1 MLFYGIIQGDKGN
14 NFSFTFVYMY
24 FPLLP
29 HFQADRQEA
38 GCDEAGRGCLA
49 GPVYAAAVILPPG
62 FNDPLLQDS
71 KLMSPKQR
79 LEARDHILET
89 AVSWGVACCSP
100 LEIDQWNI
108 LRASITAM
116 HRALDKL
123 IIVPDFILVDG
134 NRFYPYHPKGG
145 EPMLSPA
152 IPHRCIV
159 KGDRKYA
166 AIAAAS
172 VLAKTFRDEYMM
184 EQDLLYP
191 QYGWKDNK
199 GYPTVKHKK
208 AILEYGLTSLHRKTF
223 SCLL

>member
-29 HFQADRQEA
+29 HFQEGLREA

-62 FNDPLLQDS
+62 FHHPLLQDS
-71 KLMSPKQR
+71 KLMGAKQR
-79 LEARDHILET
+79 LEVRDYILEH
-89 AVSWGVACCSP
+89 AVSWGVAFCSP
-100 LEIDQWNI
+100 PEIDQWNI

-116 HRALDKL
+116 HRALDMLKPL
-123 IIVPDFILVDG
+123 PDFILVDG
-134 NRFYPYHPKGG
+134 PRFYPYHPQGG
-145 EPMLSPA
+145 EPLLSPV

-166 AIAAAS
+166 SIAAAS
-172 VLAKTFRDEYMM
+172 VLAKTFRDQYMM

-199 GYPTVKHKK
+199 GYPTRKHRN
-208 AILEYGLTSLHRKTF
+208 AIRESGLTSLHRKTF

>member
-1 MLFYGIIQGDKGN
+1 
-14 NFSFTFVYMY
+14 
-24 FPLLP
+24 
-29 HFQADRQEA
+29 
-38 GCDEAGRGCLA
+38 
-49 GPVYAAAVILPPG
+49 
-62 FNDPLLQDS
+62 
-71 KLMSPKQR
+71 
-79 LEARDHILET
+79 
-89 AVSWGVACCSP
+89 
-100 LEIDQWNI
+100 
-108 LRASITAM
+108 M

-145 EPMLSPA
+145 EPMLSPV

-172 VLAKTFRDEYMM
+172 VLAKTFRDEYMV

-199 GYPTVKHKK
+199 GYPTEKHRK
-208 AILEYGLTSLHRKTF
+208 AIREFGLTSLHRKSF

>member
-29 HFQADRQEA
+29 HFQAGRREA

-62 FNDPLLQDS
+62 FNHPLLQDS
-71 KLMSPKQR
+71 KLMNPKQR
-79 LEARDHILET
+79 LEVRDYILEK

-116 HRALDKL
+116 HRALDQL
-123 IIVPDFILVDG
+123 NPVPDFILVDG
-134 NRFYPYHPKGG
+134 NRFYSYHPAGG
-145 EPMLSPA
+145 EPLLSPVV
-152 IPHRCIV
+152 PHRCIV

-172 VLAKTFRDEYMM
+172 VLAKTFRDAYMV
-184 EQDLLYP
+184 EQDLLHRNTA
-191 QYGWKDNK
+191 GKRTKDTL
-199 GYPTVKHKK
+199 P
-208 AILEYGLTSLHRKTF
+208 
-223 SCLL
+223 